1 MKRTIIYVF
10 DPKRL
15 GAKYFANEEMTQQ
28 KGGWLKIGQTSET
41 DDQKDKWTV
50 P

>member
-10 DPKRL
+10 GPKRL

-28 KGGWLKIGQTSET
+28 EGGWLVCEHIVDLLS
-41 DDQKDKWTV
+41 DF
-50 P
+50 